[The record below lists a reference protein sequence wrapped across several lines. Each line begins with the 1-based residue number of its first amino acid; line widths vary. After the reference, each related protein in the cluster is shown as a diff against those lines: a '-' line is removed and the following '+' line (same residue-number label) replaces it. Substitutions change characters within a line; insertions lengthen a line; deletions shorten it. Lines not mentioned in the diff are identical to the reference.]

1 MMKGFTLC
9 SHGRKG
15 FGSIAAGH
23 QQSAGTQH
31 GQQLECPVFRV
42 GEILHHLAAAANDLH
57 GLASKAVKIQMRHP
71 IPGHRFA
78 IVDLKKTR
86 LH

>member
-1 MMKGFTLC
+1 MDGIGL
-9 SHGRKG
+9 
-15 FGSIAAGH
+15 GSIAAGH
-23 QQSAGTQH
+23 QASAGTQH

-42 GEILHHLAAAANDLH
+42 GEILHDLAAVTTISMAWRA
-57 GLASKAVKIQMRHP
+57 KIVKIQMGNP

-86 LH
+86 LALKPPAHG